1 MNQLIERFEKQ
12 NLSLEIHGII
22 EGRNFYRAK
31 AEKILSKSR
40 FPKPEFHYRFKNEQN
55 MIDFCETYIQNIE
68 KRQAE
73 KELMKQKKKQAA
85 SEFNHGF
92 YEGQILYSSWGYEQT
107 NLSYY
112 QIVGFKGKS
121 VILRKIAKKEVSQT
135 SWASGMY
142 EPAKNAFVG
151 EPFVK
156 RIVPSVGY
164 SGQISY
170 HISMGDVV
178 GRLFEVKEGQQNYC
192 SWYA

>member
-1 MNQLIERFEKQ
+1 MKQLIERFEKQ
-12 NLSLEIHGII
+12 NLSLEIS
-22 EGRNFYRAK
+22 ENPLVKAK
-31 AEKILSKSR
+31 ATKIVSKAK
-40 FPKPEFHYRFKNEQN
+40 FPKPEFYYRFKNYEN
-55 MIDFCETYIQNIE
+55 MISFCDEYISNVE

-73 KELMKQKKKQAA
+73 KDRIKDQKKKAV
-85 SEFNHGF
+85 SDFNHNF
-92 YEGQILYSSWGYEQT
+92 YNGQILYSSWGYEQT

-121 VILRKIAKKEVSQT
+121 VILRKIVKKEISQT

-142 EPAKNAFVG
+142 EPVKNGFKG

-164 SGQISY
+164 NGQISY
-170 HISMGDVV
+170 HISMGDCV
-178 GRLFEVKEGQQNYC
+178 GRLMEYKEGQQNYC

>member
-12 NLSLEIHGII
+12 NLSLEIHGIV

-31 AEKILSKSR
+31 AEKIVSKAR
-40 FPKPEFHYRFKNEQN
+40 FPKPEFHYRFKNEEN
-55 MIDFCETYIQNIE
+55 MIAFCETYIQNIE
-68 KRQAE
+68 KRQAQ
-73 KELMKQKKKQAA
+73 KELMKQKKKEAL

-92 YEGQILYSSWGYEQT
+92 YVGQILYSSWGYDQT

-112 QIVGFKGKS
+112 QIIGFKRKS
-121 VILRKIAKKEVSQT
+121 VILNKIAKKEVSQT

-142 EPAKNAFVG
+142 EPAKDAFLG
-151 EPFVK
+151 QPFIK

>member
-1 MNQLIERFEKQ
+1 MYQLLERFRKQ
-12 NLSLEIHGII
+12 NLALSVSEKI
-22 EGRNFYRAK
+22 EGQKLFYAK
-31 AEKILSKSR
+31 AEKIVSKAR
-40 FPKPEFHYRFKNEQN
+40 FPKPEFHYRFRNYEN
-55 MIDFCETYIQNIE
+55 MIEYCEAFIKNIE

-178 GRLFEVKEGQQNYC
+178 GRLLEVKEGQQNYC